1 MVPSV
6 LADESLATEDRID
19 EVIKAVEV
27 YKDDLLS
34 YDTLPQELTMWQKKS
49 KMMDEEDLP
58 KTAMKALKLCDLVL
72 YPNIHTLLRII
83 CTLPVTSCECER
95 SDSAL
100 RRLHAY
106 CRACMTQ
113 KV

>member
-34 YDTLPQELTMWQKKS
+34 YDTLPQELTMWQKK
-49 KMMDEEDLP
+49 
-58 KTAMKALKLCDLVL
+58 
-72 YPNIHTLLRII
+72 
-83 CTLPVTSCECER
+83 
-95 SDSAL
+95 
-100 RRLHAY
+100 
-106 CRACMTQ
+106 
-113 KV
+113 